1 MDANQ
6 VIKNVVFD
14 YERMSQEVES
24 LHEQVEFYRTELEN
38 ALRDNE
44 AQRARVAARCAENL
58 DRLGYH
64 VAADIVRTNFG
75 IGGDKS

>member
-24 LHEQVEFYRTELEN
+24 LYEQIEFYRTELEN

-44 AQRARVAARCAENL
+44 AQRVRVASRCVETL

-75 IGGDKS
+75 LNQ